1 MSNLGLIFRKEGT
14 MFNKRDIRSVRTEVN
29 RYMGTKVKV
38 KTNLGRNKVDVME
51 GVIAEA
57 YPSIF
62 LIQIEATGDM
72 PQHKISYSY
81 NDVITHDIEL
91 VVCQ

>member
-1 MSNLGLIFRKEGT
+1 MIFQKEGT
-14 MFNKRDIRSVRTEVN
+14 MFNKRDIKSVRTEV
-29 RYMGTKVKV
+29 RQYMGSKVKV
-38 KTNLGRNKVDVME
+38 KTNLGRNKVDITE

-62 LIQIEATGDM
+62 LIHIEADGDM
-72 PQHKISYSY
+72 PERKISYSY